1 MIVKSNARGARH
13 ARRSWTRPAVN
24 RIAGSVRRGDVSGTR
39 SDGEL
44 LRAIAA
50 DRDRRAF
57 EELYRRYAPWL
68 TARLRGRCADPAMV
82 DDVVQETFL
91 AVWRGKAHYRE
102 QAAAADAAG
111 WLWRIGSRRLI
122 DALRGDGAR
131 GRLRQ
136 ALTRLRHRDEASA
149 EERVLTGVEHG
160 DLAGAL
166 TRLSPELRAVLQ
178 ATVIDG
184 LTTREAAVLLG
195 IPPGTVKTRAMRA
208 RKQLREALA

>member
-1 MIVKSNARGARH
+1 MSE
-13 ARRSWTRPAVN
+13 
-24 RIAGSVRRGDVSGTR
+24 TR

-50 DRDRRAF
+50 DGDRHAF

-68 TARLRGRCADPAMV
+68 TARMRSRCADAGIV

-91 AVWRGKAHYRE
+91 AVWRGTARYRE
-102 QAAAADAAG
+102 EGDVAG
-111 WLWRIGSRRLI
+111 WLWRIGARRLV
-122 DALRGDGAR
+122 DAVRGDGAR

-136 ALTRLRHRDEASA
+136 ALARLRHRDEASA
-149 EERVLTGVEHG
+149 EERVLAGVEHG

-195 IPPGTVKTRAMRA
+195 IPPGTVKTRALRA

>member
-1 MIVKSNARGARH
+1 MRE
-13 ARRSWTRPAVN
+13 
-24 RIAGSVRRGDVSGTR
+24 TR

-50 DRDRRAF
+50 DGDRRAF

-68 TARLRGRCADPAMV
+68 TARLRGRCADAGIV

-91 AVWRGKAHYRE
+91 AVWRGTARYRE
-102 QAAAADAAG
+102 EGDPAG
-111 WLWRIGSRRLI
+111 WLWRIGSRRLV
-122 DALRGDGAR
+122 DTMRGDGAR
-131 GRLRQ
+131 GRLRN
-136 ALTRLRHRDEASA
+136 ALSRLRHRDEASA
-149 EERVLTGVEHG
+149 EERVLAGVEHG

-195 IPPGTVKTRAMRA
+195 IPPGTVKTRALRA
-208 RKQLREALA
+208 RRQLREALA

>member
-1 MIVKSNARGARH
+1 M
-13 ARRSWTRPAVN
+13 
-24 RIAGSVRRGDVSGTR
+24 SGTR

-44 LRAIAA
+44 LRRIAA
-50 DRDRRAF
+50 ERDRRAF

-68 TARLRGRCADPAMV
+68 AARLRGRCADPAMV

-91 AVWRGKAHYRE
+91 AVWRGKAVYRE
-102 QAAAADAAG
+102 DGDVAG
-111 WLWRIGSRRLI
+111 WLWRIGARRLI

-136 ALTRLRHRDEASA
+136 ALARLRHRDEASA
-149 EERVLTGVEHG
+149 EERVLAGVEHG

>member
-1 MIVKSNARGARH
+1 MRE
-13 ARRSWTRPAVN
+13 
-24 RIAGSVRRGDVSGTR
+24 TR

-50 DRDRRAF
+50 DGDRRAF

-68 TARLRGRCADPAMV
+68 TARLRGRCADAGIV
-82 DDVVQETFL
+82 DDIVQETFL
-91 AVWRGKAHYRE
+91 AVWRGTARYRE
-102 QAAAADAAG
+102 EGDPAG
-111 WLWRIGSRRLI
+111 WLWRIGSRRLV
-122 DALRGDGAR
+122 DTMRGDGAR
-131 GRLRQ
+131 GRLRN
-136 ALTRLRHRDEASA
+136 ALSRLRHRDEASA
-149 EERVLTGVEHG
+149 EERVLAGVEHG

-195 IPPGTVKTRAMRA
+195 IPPGTVKTRALRA

>member
-1 MIVKSNARGARH
+1 MS
-13 ARRSWTRPAVN
+13 
-24 RIAGSVRRGDVSGTR
+24 DTR

-44 LRAIAA
+44 LRSIAA
-50 DRDRRAF
+50 DADRRAF

-68 TARLRGRCADPAMV
+68 RARLRGRCADLGVV

-91 AVWRGKAHYRE
+91 AVWRGTARYRE
-102 QAAAADAAG
+102 GHSADAAG
-111 WLWRIGSRRLI
+111 WLWRIGSRRLV

-136 ALTRLRHRDEASA
+136 ALARLRHRDEASA
-149 EERVLTGVEHG
+149 EERVLAGVEHG

-166 TRLSPELRAVLQ
+166 VRLSPELRAVLQ

-208 RKQLREALA
+208 RKQLREALT

>member
-1 MIVKSNARGARH
+1 MRE
-13 ARRSWTRPAVN
+13 
-24 RIAGSVRRGDVSGTR
+24 TR

-50 DRDRRAF
+50 DADRRAF

-68 TARLRGRCADPAMV
+68 TARLRGRCADAGVV

-91 AVWRGKAHYRE
+91 AIWRGTANYRE
-102 QAAAADAAG
+102 EGDAAG

-122 DALRGDGAR
+122 DTLRGDGAR

-136 ALTRLRHRDEASA
+136 TLARFRHRHEASA
-149 EERVLTGVEHG
+149 EERVLAGVEHG

-166 TRLSPELRAVLQ
+166 IRLSPELRAVLQ

-195 IPPGTVKTRAMRA
+195 IPPGTVKTRALRA
-208 RKQLREALA
+208 RKQLREELA

>member
-1 MIVKSNARGARH
+1 MSE
-13 ARRSWTRPAVN
+13 
-24 RIAGSVRRGDVSGTR
+24 TR

-44 LRAIAA
+44 LRAVAEDA
-50 DRDRRAF
+50 DRRAF

-68 TARLRGRCADPAMV
+68 TARMRSRCADAGIV

-91 AVWRGKAHYRE
+91 AVWRGTARYRE
-102 QAAAADAAG
+102 DAAAAVSVAGTSSGARGARGDAAG
-111 WLWRIGSRRLI
+111 WLWRIASRRLI
-122 DALRGDGAR
+122 DALRGAGAR

-136 ALTRLRHRDEASA
+136 TLARLRHRDEVSA
-149 EERVLTGVEHG
+149 EERVLAGVEHG

-166 TRLSPELRAVLQ
+166 VRLSPELRAVLQ
-178 ATVIDG
+178 ATVVDG
-184 LTTREAAVLLG
+184 LTTREAAVLLN

>member
-1 MIVKSNARGARH
+1 MSE
-13 ARRSWTRPAVN
+13 
-24 RIAGSVRRGDVSGTR
+24 TR

-44 LRAIAA
+44 LRAVAA
-50 DRDRRAF
+50 DADRRAF

-68 TARLRGRCADPAMV
+68 RARLRGRCADLGVV

-91 AVWRGKAHYRE
+91 AVWRGKARYRE
-102 QAAAADAAG
+102 EGDVAG
-111 WLWRIGSRRLI
+111 WLWRIGSRRLV

-136 ALTRLRHRDEASA
+136 ALARLRHRDEVSA
-149 EERVLTGVEHG
+149 EERVLAGVEHG
-160 DLAGAL
+160 DLAVAL
-166 TRLSPELRAVLQ
+166 VRLSPELRAVLQ

>member
-1 MIVKSNARGARH
+1 MSE
-13 ARRSWTRPAVN
+13 
-24 RIAGSVRRGDVSGTR
+24 TR

-50 DRDRRAF
+50 DADRRAF

-68 TARLRGRCADPAMV
+68 RARLRGRCADPGVV

-91 AVWRGKAHYRE
+91 AVWRGKARYRE
-102 QAAAADAAG
+102 DVDVAG
-111 WLWRIGSRRLI
+111 WLWRIGSRRLV

-131 GRLRQ
+131 GRVRQ
-136 ALTRLRHRDEASA
+136 ALARLRHRDEVSA
-149 EERVLTGVEHG
+149 EERVLAGVEHG

-166 TRLSPELRAVLQ
+166 VRLSPELRAVLQ
-178 ATVIDG
+178 ATVVDG

>member
-1 MIVKSNARGARH
+1 MSE
-13 ARRSWTRPAVN
+13 
-24 RIAGSVRRGDVSGTR
+24 TR

-44 LRAIAA
+44 LRAVAEDA
-50 DRDRRAF
+50 DRRAF

-68 TARLRGRCADPAMV
+68 TARMRSRCADAGVV

-91 AVWRGKAHYRE
+91 AVWRGTARYRE
-102 QAAAADAAG
+102 DAAGAAGAASTSSGTRGAHGARGDAAG
-111 WLWRIGSRRLI
+111 WLWRIASRRLI
-122 DALRGDGAR
+122 DALRGAGAR

-136 ALTRLRHRDEASA
+136 TLARLRHRDEVSA
-149 EERVLTGVEHG
+149 EERVLAGVEHG

-166 TRLSPELRAVLQ
+166 VRLSPELRAVLQ
-178 ATVIDG
+178 ATVVDG

>member
-1 MIVKSNARGARH
+1 MSE
-13 ARRSWTRPAVN
+13 
-24 RIAGSVRRGDVSGTR
+24 TR

-44 LRAIAA
+44 LRAVAG
-50 DRDRRAF
+50 DGDRRAF

-68 TARLRGRCADPAMV
+68 TARMRSRCADPGVV

-91 AVWRGKAHYRE
+91 AVWRGSARYRH
-102 QAAAADAAG
+102 DGDVAG
-111 WLWRIGSRRLI
+111 WLWRIGSRRLV
-122 DALRGDGAR
+122 DVLRGDGAR

-136 ALTRLRHRDEASA
+136 ALARLRHRDEVSA
-149 EERVLTGVEHG
+149 EERVLAGVEHG

-166 TRLSPELRAVLQ
+166 VRLSPELRAVLQ
-178 ATVIDG
+178 ATVVDG

-208 RKQLREALA
+208 RRQLREALA

>member
-1 MIVKSNARGARH
+1 MSE
-13 ARRSWTRPAVN
+13 
-24 RIAGSVRRGDVSGTR
+24 TR

-44 LRAIAA
+44 LRAVAA
-50 DRDRRAF
+50 DGDRRAF

-68 TARLRGRCADPAMV
+68 TARMRSRCADAGIV

-91 AVWRGKAHYRE
+91 AVWRGSARYRE
-102 QAAAADAAG
+102 DGDAAG
-111 WLWRIGSRRLI
+111 WLWRVASRRLV
-122 DALRGDGAR
+122 DALRGAGAR

-136 ALTRLRHRDEASA
+136 TLARLRHRDEASA
-149 EERVLTGVEHG
+149 EDRVLAGVEHG

-166 TRLSPELRAVLQ
+166 VRLSPELRAVLQ
-178 ATVIDG
+178 ATVVDG

-208 RKQLREALA
+208 RRQLREALA

>member
-1 MIVKSNARGARH
+1 MRE
-13 ARRSWTRPAVN
+13 T
-24 RIAGSVRRGDVSGTR
+24 T

-44 LRAIAA
+44 LRAAA
-50 DRDRRAF
+50 DGDRHAF

-68 TARLRGRCADPAMV
+68 TARLRGRCADPGVV

-91 AVWRGKAHYRE
+91 AVWHGTARYRE
-102 QAAAADAAG
+102 DGDVAG
-111 WLWRIGSRRLI
+111 WLWRIGARRLV

-136 ALTRLRHRDEASA
+136 TLARLRHRHEASA
-149 EERVLTGVEHG
+149 EERVLAGVEHG

-195 IPPGTVKTRAMRA
+195 IPPGTVKTRALRA
-208 RKQLREALA
+208 RKRLREELA

>member
-1 MIVKSNARGARH
+1 MSE
-13 ARRSWTRPAVN
+13 
-24 RIAGSVRRGDVSGTR
+24 TR

-44 LRAIAA
+44 LRAVAA
-50 DRDRRAF
+50 DADRRAF

-68 TARLRGRCADPAMV
+68 RARLRGRCADLGIV

-91 AVWRGKAHYRE
+91 AVWRGKARYRE
-102 QAAAADAAG
+102 EGDVAG
-111 WLWRIGSRRLI
+111 WLWRIGSRRMV

-136 ALTRLRHRDEASA
+136 ALARLRHRDEVSA
-149 EERVLTGVEHG
+149 EERVLAGVEHG

-166 TRLSPELRAVLQ
+166 VRLSPELRAVLQ

-184 LTTREAAVLLG
+184 LSTREAAVLLG

>member
-1 MIVKSNARGARH
+1 MSE
-13 ARRSWTRPAVN
+13 
-24 RIAGSVRRGDVSGTR
+24 TR

-44 LRAIAA
+44 LRAVAA
-50 DRDRRAF
+50 DADRRAF

-68 TARLRGRCADPAMV
+68 RARLRGRCADLGVV

-91 AVWRGKAHYRE
+91 AVWRGKARYRE
-102 QAAAADAAG
+102 EGDVAG
-111 WLWRIGSRRLI
+111 WLWRVGSRRLV

-136 ALTRLRHRDEASA
+136 ALARLRHRDEVSA
-149 EERVLTGVEHG
+149 EERVLAGVEHG

-166 TRLSPELRAVLQ
+166 VRLSPELRAVLQ

>member
-1 MIVKSNARGARH
+1 M
-13 ARRSWTRPAVN
+13 
-24 RIAGSVRRGDVSGTR
+24 SGTR
-39 SDGEL
+39 SDGDL

-82 DDVVQETFL
+82 DDIVQETFL
-91 AVWRGKAHYRE
+91 AVWRGKARYRE
-102 QAAAADAAG
+102 EAAAQDAAG

-136 ALTRLRHRDEASA
+136 ALARLRHRDEVSA
-149 EERVLTGVEHG
+149 EERVLAGVEHG

-178 ATVIDG
+178 ATVVDG

-195 IPPGTVKTRAMRA
+195 IPPGTVKTRALRA